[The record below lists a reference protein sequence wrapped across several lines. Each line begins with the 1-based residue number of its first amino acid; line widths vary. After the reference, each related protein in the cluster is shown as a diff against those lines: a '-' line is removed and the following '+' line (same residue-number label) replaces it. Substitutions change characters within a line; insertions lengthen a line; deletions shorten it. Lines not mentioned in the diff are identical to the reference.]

1 MEPLHEDTNS
11 DLDVM
16 SLLEE
21 YEGENFM
28 LNYLFKNAP
37 LGMVRMGCN
46 GVVAEANKAACEM
59 FGYRD
64 REMSGKKIKD
74 LILPETKRPSGE
86 EYIYNLYDERQ
97 VVEFEDMRRKK
108 DGSFIYVSF
117 LGFPIL
123 RKGKILGAFVIY
135 QDITKRK
142 EEEKSLKKS
151 ISNEKVKTNVM
162 TEYWEQTISVLS
174 STIEAKDPYT
184 AGHQKSVAI
193 IAKQIAEQIGLSE
206 EEAYPIFVAAMVH
219 DIGKIEIP
227 SEILA
232 KPGKLSLLE
241 SKLVQKHAEAGK
253 RILSQLKTEWSIDE
267 IVYQH
272 HERLDGSGYPRGLMG
287 GEILLAAKII
297 AVADVVDAMSSHR
310 PYRPALSMDNVLGE
324 INRGKGILYDED
336 VVDAWME
343 TKN

>member
-59 FGYRD
+59 FGYKNG
-64 REMSGKKIKD
+64 EMSGKKIKD

-97 VVEFEDMRRKK
+97 VVEFEDVRRKK

-123 RKGKILGAFVIY
+123 RKGKILG
-135 QDITKRK
+135 
-142 EEEKSLKKS
+142 
-151 ISNEKVKTNVM
+151 
-162 TEYWEQTISVLS
+162 
-174 STIEAKDPYT
+174 
-184 AGHQKSVAI
+184 
-193 IAKQIAEQIGLSE
+193 
-206 EEAYPIFVAAMVH
+206 
-219 DIGKIEIP
+219 
-227 SEILA
+227 
-232 KPGKLSLLE
+232 
-241 SKLVQKHAEAGK
+241 
-253 RILSQLKTEWSIDE
+253 
-267 IVYQH
+267 
-272 HERLDGSGYPRGLMG
+272 
-287 GEILLAAKII
+287 
-297 AVADVVDAMSSHR
+297 
-310 PYRPALSMDNVLGE
+310 
-324 INRGKGILYDED
+324 
-336 VVDAWME
+336 
-343 TKN
+343 